1 MASTVGTQSGLSVNL
16 PAAVEAAEAIGAR
29 AREELS
35 TIPDSAKPPDSPIHN
50 DQSGPYSEKERARS
64 TIALDRAQAFFRKE
78 PFTVGMPPSREIVTE
93 AEPAYAYLL
102 RAGAPP
108 RYALKFL
115 LLVLDCLRRKAKGD
129 RGLIVV
135 CAADAVSPPLIT
147 DSRSAA
153 ETYESQVAARGSV
166 PIDCNIDEMIERS
179 MNRPGTPPMMPELF
193 ALMNA
198 VQLMEAAVWFLNARY
213 AEKKVF
219 KVTRLP
225 TRNLGVGKAT
235 QWFKKNAR
243 QYSGEWVAIENG
255 NLLAHDPDQMKL
267 YDRLKSEGKLTDDV
281 FMAFVEP

>member
-1 MASTVGTQSGLSVNL
+1 MVQPRIAVQS
-16 PAAVEAAEAIGAR
+16 P
-29 AREELS
+29 
-35 TIPDSAKPPDSPIHN
+35 
-50 DQSGPYSEKERARS
+50 
-64 TIALDRAQAFFRKE
+64 
-78 PFTVGMPPSREIVTE
+78 
-93 AEPAYAYLL
+93 
-102 RAGAPP
+102 
-108 RYALKFL
+108 
-115 LLVLDCLRRKAKGD
+115 
-129 RGLIVV
+129 
-135 CAADAVSPPLIT
+135 
-147 DSRSAA
+147 
-153 ETYESQVAARGSV
+153 
-166 PIDCNIDEMIERS
+166 
-179 MNRPGTPPMMPELF
+179 
-193 ALMNA
+193 LMNA